1 MLFDRAKRSRSQEAF
16 LSVVLLSV
24 LGISAFTEA
33 VGLSATLGAFL
44 AGVSLAETAYANQ
57 VEASVA
63 PLRGLLLGLFFV
75 TVGFSIDV
83 SLLGGT
89 ASKDVGTGWRL
100 GSPESSHASR
110 SRETPETVDTDGAAN
125 RCIMRP
131 ERRIRFCRLWSVT
144 QCDFR
149 TFPNFKF
156 ASMASTRPRRRR
168 RGRQRVYASR
178 NVSRRRRSTQASR
191 RSLV

>member
-63 PLRGLLLGLFFV
+63 PRGLL
-75 TVGFSIDV
+75 
-83 SLLGGT
+83 
-89 ASKDVGTGWRL
+89 TGIVL
-100 GSPESSHASR
+100 
-110 SRETPETVDTDGAAN
+110 
-125 RCIMRP
+125 
-131 ERRIRFCRLWSVT
+131 
-144 QCDFR
+144 
-149 TFPNFKF
+149 
-156 ASMASTRPRRRR
+156 
-168 RGRQRVYASR
+168 
-178 NVSRRRRSTQASR
+178 
-191 RSLV
+191 RSLWDSA